1 MAVCYGVSQNGVSC
15 MCAGSNSACSAFLI
29 DGGLTLPCLCGIPAQ
44 SETFCPG
51 IWYDKCSQQLRLA
64 ESTGQ
69 TGWSAGGAMPYAINQ
84 GNGGG
89 TQNAAYYYGG
99 TLGTGNPAVSC
110 TAEYNGSAWSTSG
123 ALPAIRRFPFRGS
136 VGTQNAG
143 IAIFGFSAP
152 SNFNNT
158 YEYNGSTWS
167 SGGSGACAV
176 RNGAAFG
183 TQNSATAAGGFTN
196 VDAVGTQE
204 YNGTSWSGGGNIIT
218 GRQSVSGAGQSQN
231 TGWIAGGNDGGVI
244 VSCAETYNGTSWSTT
259 GALPTVQQI
268 GGSTGR
274 QAYGMMAGGRNASA
288 QVGCVCLYDGYLWTS
303 TCNLITAVACNAAA
317 GDAKTGIV
325 FSGQSS
331 PGAVVSCTQE
341 WNNPWQYSQVGT

>member
-1 MAVCYGVSQNGVSC
+1 
-15 MCAGSNSACSAFLI
+15 MCAGGNPCSAQL
-29 DGGLTLPCLCGIPAQ
+29 GKSALNLSCLSGIPDQ
-44 SETFCPG
+44 NCTVDRGMWF
-51 IWYDKCSQQLRLA
+51 DLCSQKIRLA
-64 ESTGQ
+64 ISDGS
-69 TGWSAGGAMPYAINQ
+69 GWSAGGAMPYNINQ

-123 ALPAIRRFPFRGS
+123 ALPAIRRFPFRGC

-152 SNFNNT
+152 NNFSNT
-158 YEYNGSTWS
+158 YEYNGTSWS
-167 SGGSGACAV
+167 SGGSGACTI

-183 TQNSATAAGGFTN
+183 TQNSATAAGGFTS

-244 VSCAETYNGTSWSTT
+244 VSCVETYNGAAWASS
-259 GALPTVQQI
+259 GALPTAQQI
-268 GGSTGR
+268 GGSSGR
-274 QAYGMMAGGRNASA
+274 QAYGFFAGGRSPAA
-288 QVGCVCLYDGYLWTS
+288 IVGCSLLYDGYLWTS
-303 TCNLITAVACNAAA
+303 TCNLITAVACNSA
-317 GDAKTGIV
+317 GGDGNQGIV

-331 PGAVVSCTQE
+331 TPAIVSCTQE
-341 WNNPWQYSQVGT
+341 YNNPFKYYNVGV